1 MSEVQL
7 EEYQKE
13 VLPLRDERGG
23 ETGRVDGRLRLF
35 IVQLILVQFLPLN
48 SEKVWKRGSA

>member
-7 EEYQKE
+7 EEHQKE

-23 ETGRVDGRLRLF
+23 ETGHILRGLRVL

-48 SEKVWKRGSA
+48 SAKVWKRGSA